1 MKVRFLEFI
10 IEEALEKKTLK
21 NCYESCKDYW
31 VETLRADDE
40 RKRLQDYMRKVEE
53 GYESGDDKYGC
64 HSNKADD
71 SNMSNL
77 VSNHNDVDMDD
88 DSQEM
93 KHYAKVVE
101 EGSEKVPLESQMSLD
116 NIIDQGKSEIDNK
129 CDEGGEIRDS
139 DAMDTEQGQKQEE
152 NLGKDHNKETGQKS
166 EGNSETDT
174 KQDVSTSQAKSN
186 TQTDSQDTQSYNL
199 QNI

>member
-53 GYESGDDKYGC
+53 GYESGDDKYGR

-77 VSNHNDVDMDD
+77 VSTNNDVDMDD

-93 KHYAKVVE
+93 KHYAKEAE

-116 NIIDQGKSEIDNK
+116 NFVDQGKLEVDNK
-129 CDEGGEIRDS
+129 CDEGSEIRDS

-152 NLGKDHNKETGQKS
+152 NSGKEQNKEMEQKP
-166 EGNSETDT
+166 EAETN
-174 KQDVSTSQAKSN
+174 QDLSASQAKSN
-186 TQTDSQDTQSYNL
+186 TQTDSQDTQSNDL
-199 QNI
+199 QNV